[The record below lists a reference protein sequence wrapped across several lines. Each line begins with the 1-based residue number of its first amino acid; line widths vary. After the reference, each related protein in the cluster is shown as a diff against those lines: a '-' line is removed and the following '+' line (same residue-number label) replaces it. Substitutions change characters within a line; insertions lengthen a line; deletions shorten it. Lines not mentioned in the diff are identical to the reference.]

1 MEKKVRVCSKC
12 GHVVN
17 KYTYFCPLCG
27 AETEEQAEG
36 TTVLR
41 ETKTAVLEEKGEPA
55 KERPMADK
63 GQTSSPQRRKG
74 ARLLASV
81 LLGIVLLAFA
91 APFLSLL
98 FSREVPAAKSGDEL
112 QPDEETAAVQT
123 QEPESTKEEPE
134 SESDTRILEDDRY
147 ECIVEDITWDGA
159 FDACVEK
166 GGHLVRI
173 DSPEKYW
180 EIARLLEEEGKTD
193 IKFWIGAARKD
204 LDWTYY
210 WVYENRVYGEE
221 VENAGVDEGGYW
233 MEGQPSFFNE
243 EDGTSESR
251 VLMFYDGERGQWVW
265 DDVPSD
271 ILYIIKH
278 YAGAIGY
285 ICEYKENHIA
295 AP

>member
-41 ETKTAVLEEKGEPA
+41 ETKN
-55 KERPMADK
+55 
-63 GQTSSPQRRKG
+63 
-74 ARLLASV
+74 
-81 LLGIVLLAFA
+81 
-91 APFLSLL
+91 
-98 FSREVPAAKSGDEL
+98 REVPAAKSGDEL

-210 WVYENRVYGEE
+210 
-221 VENAGVDEGGYW
+221 
-233 MEGQPSFFNE
+233 Q
-243 EDGTSESR
+243 
-251 VLMFYDGERGQWVW
+251 
-265 DDVPSD
+265 
-271 ILYIIKH
+271 
-278 YAGAIGY
+278 
-285 ICEYKENHIA
+285 
-295 AP
+295 